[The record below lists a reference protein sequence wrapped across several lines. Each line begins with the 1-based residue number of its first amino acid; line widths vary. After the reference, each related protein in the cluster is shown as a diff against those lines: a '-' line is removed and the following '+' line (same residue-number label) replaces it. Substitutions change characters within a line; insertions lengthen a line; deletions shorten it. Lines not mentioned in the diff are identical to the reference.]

1 MRNCRLE
8 PLFLFISLL
17 LGLLVACGGESKTA
31 GGVTEDEGIVAVV
44 DKTIAGVSQKG
55 PYVKGSLVSLYELDG
70 TLEPTGKVFTGEISS
85 HKGEF
90 SLSNINL
97 KSQFV
102 HLVSKGYYRNEVSGK
117 TSVGE
122 ITLNAISDIQ
132 DRKTVNINLLTHLE
146 YRRILALIENGTF
159 LSKAKKQAESDI
171 FKAFYIDIESAD
183 NFEDLN
189 IFESTEEDAALLAIS
204 ILLQRELSEGDLT
217 AELKEI
223 SDDIAETGKWNDK
236 NVQAEVADWAV
247 DADLETIRTNIENW
261 NFGSVPKFES
271 HVKRFWWQNFGLGD
285 CDATREGD
293 SSGVTNKLS
302 VNFEKVFVCES
313 GDWVR
318 VKPTLRGTGFEPWTY
333 TDGNSI
339 KSSLGKGV
347 WLINTDSF
355 NGGTTTVTF
364 GKKDLWTFDVPE
376 VVTIDNKSIQD
387 CEGVCG
393 TIHFADD
400 DAVPGSVYAVLSAV
414 AGKPGDATAWLGFCV
429 EYQSSMQIFA
439 NLSLENSFSAS
450 YDYDDPGYYLP
461 ASDKKSVANV
471 LWDSLSQRGYSGVKV
486 QVSEVMDIV
495 TGLKLSFFGSV
506 GDSATF
512 NITKVGAYGTC
523 E

>member
-1 MRNCRLE
+1 MRNRKLE
-8 PLFLFISLL
+8 SLFLLLSFLLSLF
-17 LGLLVACGGESKTA
+17 VACSGESKTA

-44 DKTIAGVSQKG
+44 DKSIAGVSQKG
-55 PYVKGSLVSLYELDG
+55 PYVKGSQVSLYELDG

-85 HKGEF
+85 NKGEF

-122 ITLNAISDIQ
+122 ISLNAVSDIL

-146 YRRILALIENGTF
+146 YRRILAMIENGMS
-159 LSKAKKQAESDI
+159 LSKAKDRAESDI
-171 FKAFYIDIESAD
+171 FEAFYIDIESTG

-223 SDDIAETGKWNDK
+223 SDGVAETGKWNDENAK
-236 NVQAEVADWAV
+236 TEIADWAV
-247 DADLETIRTNIENW
+247 DADLEAIRSNIESW
-261 NFGSVPKFES
+261 NFGSVPKFEKY
-271 HVKRFWWQNFGLGD
+271 VKRFWWQNFGLGD
-285 CDATREGD
+285 CIASREGD
-293 SSGVTNKLS
+293 FAYVTNKLS
-302 VNFEKVFVCES
+302 ANFEKRFMCQS
-313 GDWVR
+313 GDWDR
-318 VKPTLRGTGFEPWTY
+318 VKPALRGTGFEPWTY
-333 TDGNSI
+333 ADGNSI
-339 KSSLGKGV
+339 KSNLGKGI

-364 GKKDLWTFDVPE
+364 GKNDLWTFDAPE
-376 VVTIDNKSIQD
+376 VVTIENESIQD
-387 CEGVCG
+387 CKGVCG
-393 TIHFADD
+393 TIHFGDED
-400 DAVPGSVYAVLSAV
+400 SVPGSVYAVLSAV

-439 NLSLENSFSAS
+439 DLSLENSFSAS
-450 YDYDDPGYYLP
+450 YDYDDPGCYLP
-461 ASDKKSVANV
+461 ASDKKRVANV
-471 LWDSLSQRGYSGVKV
+471 LWDSLSQRGYSGIEV
-486 QVSEVMDIV
+486 QVSEVLDIV
-495 TGLKLSFFGSV
+495 TGIKLSFFGTV